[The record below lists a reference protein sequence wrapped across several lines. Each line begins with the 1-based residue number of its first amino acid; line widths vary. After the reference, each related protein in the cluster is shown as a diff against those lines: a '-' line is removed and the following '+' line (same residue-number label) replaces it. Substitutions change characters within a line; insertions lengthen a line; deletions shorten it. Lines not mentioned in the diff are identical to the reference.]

1 MILAESILGYLGVG
15 IAPPAPT
22 WGRMLYE
29 GQDYYLAGPW
39 LVAAPATAIIAAV
52 LGFHLLG
59 EGLKDALGAR
69 D

>member
-1 MILAESILGYLGVG
+1 
-15 IAPPAPT
+15 
-22 WGRMLYE
+22 MLYE